1 MARVFPTK
9 MAHAAEA
16 MRRAVVAGE
25 IRPGERVRVEH
36 WANRLGL
43 SLTPVREALRQLEAQ
58 GVVTITPHQGARVR
72 QRSRA
77 EFEKEARIRACL
89 EQLAVDMLLEMDDA
103 SLARLTAEAH
113 RHAEDFAAAAA
124 VGDPA
129 ASFEHNDYFH
139 QTLYEAAAVPKLLEL
154 MSSLRGV
161 YSFYAYQLGPHALRQ
176 AADEH
181 IELVSALGQ
190 RDRETAHHVVSAH
203 VESMVAH
210 VPNSVGGTALFS
222 EAADRVLASGPAAAR
237 DGRGSPGPPPP
248 RRRRPQGRTTR

>member
-1 MARVFPTK
+1 M
-9 MAHAAEA
+9 
-16 MRRAVVAGE
+16 
-25 IRPGERVRVEH
+25 
-36 WANRLGL
+36 
-43 SLTPVREALRQLEAQ
+43 
-58 GVVTITPHQGARVR
+58 
-72 QRSRA
+72 
-77 EFEKEARIRACL
+77 
-89 EQLAVDMLLEMDDA
+89 DMLLEMDDA

-161 YSFYAYQLGPHALRQ
+161 YSFYAYQLGPYALRQ

-181 IELVSALGQ
+181 IELVSALRQ
-190 RDRETAHHVVSAH
+190 RDRETAHHAVSAH

-210 VPNSVGGTALFS
+210 VPNSVGGIALFS